1 MCTAGVST
9 PPPSGILYSSCLH
22 SSQGAWG
29 WGIHSLRGETSDSTE
44 ELCGDR
50 ASVEDVGRGA
60 RAQLWGLN
68 SEIRVALGKG
78 CWCCQIS
85 PDVKQA
91 LPPPGGDL
99 TACSQ
104 PDHAGPVYLP
114 SQMKSPLYLKNKT
127 KNEKSQQFVIP
138 KCCSVCQRRPVPG
151 LVLTDTPVS
160 PPPPQWISG
169 CASAPRHA
177 HLTVC
182 VC

>member
-1 MCTAGVST
+1 M
-9 PPPSGILYSSCLH
+9 
-22 SSQGAWG
+22 
-29 WGIHSLRGETSDSTE
+29 
-44 ELCGDR
+44 
-50 ASVEDVGRGA
+50 GRGA

-91 LPPPGGDL
+91 LPQPGGDP

-127 KNEKSQQFVIP
+127 KNKKSQQFVIP

-151 LVLTDTPVS
+151 LVLTDTRVPFHPHGGSAAVPPLPPATLTLQFVCLLSSNSASTPGSSLWALPRSLSSPKLGAHVAPVCLRG
-160 PPPPQWISG
+160 G
-169 CASAPRHA
+169 C
-177 HLTVC
+177 C
-182 VC
+182 KK